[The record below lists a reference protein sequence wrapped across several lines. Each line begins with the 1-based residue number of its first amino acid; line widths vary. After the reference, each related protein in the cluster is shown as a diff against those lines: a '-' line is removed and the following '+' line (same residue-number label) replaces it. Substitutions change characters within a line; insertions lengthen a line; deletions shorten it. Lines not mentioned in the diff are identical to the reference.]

1 MFELLILC
9 FFFVKFIKNLSENG
23 YMNYEELDKMQQDEM
38 KRIEMAKKFRKKVIL
53 NLYFNC

>member
-1 MFELLILC
+1 
-9 FFFVKFIKNLSENG
+9 
-23 YMNYEELDKMQQDEM
+23 MNYEELDKMQQDEM